1 MRTTA
6 ILNLKGG
13 VAKTT
18 TTVNMAAI
26 LAAIHGKRVLVV
38 DADSQANTTEFLGS
52 SNAGQ
57 TLADLLR
64 GKYMTPH
71 ATIKPSNVTG
81 VDLIP
86 ADDSLMDL
94 DLSSVKSEEVNV
106 AELDLLLTAHAEEYD
121 TTLIDCP
128 PAFNAASAAALVA
141 ADDVIIP
148 IKLDAF
154 SLHGMTNLMRQI
166 ANMRAINPALRLAGL
181 LPTMIYKS
189 ENMQEAR
196 DALVAS
202 GLPVFPPIRR
212 TNKVD
217 DMTFAQEPL
226 IQSSPKSAACV
237 DYKRFVEKYLEDGEG
252 RIAAAP
258 SGPRND
264 RKGDA
269 RNG

>member
-26 LAAIHGKRVLVV
+26 LAAIHGQRVLVV
-38 DADSQANTTEFLGS
+38 DADSQANTTEFLGGS
-52 SNAGQ
+52 KDAGGF
-57 TLADLLR
+57 AELLR
-64 GKYMTPH
+64 GEGGYLIQTTSL
-71 ATIKPSNVTG
+71 AG
-81 VDLIP
+81 VRLLA
-86 ADDSLMDL
+86 ADDTLMDL
-94 DLSSVKSEEVNV
+94 DLSKVETGSAQVKSLR
-106 AELDLLLTAHAEEYD
+106 ELLKLQDEYFD
-121 TTLIDCP
+121 TVLIDCP

-154 SLHGMTNLMRQI
+154 SLRGMTNLMRQI

-189 ENMQEAR
+189 ENMAEAR

-237 DYKRFVEKYLEDGEG
+237 DYKRFVEKYLEDGG
-252 RIAAAP
+252 
-258 SGPRND
+258 
-264 RKGDA
+264 A